1 MKTSRGFTLVE
12 LLVVFAMG
20 ALIIGIAPLA
30 FGRMRESA
38 EYRETLQ
45 TLISEMRAAR
55 LGAISQGRET
65 RFAVNLQQRWYG
77 IEGKSRHPIASALTL
92 RATVGANELQ
102 QDGLASIRFLPG
114 GGASGGSFDLLRAS
128 GAGVRLRVDW
138 MTGRVEQEPL
148 AP

>member
-12 LLVVFAMG
+12 LLVVFAIG

>member
-12 LLVVFAMG
+12 LLVVFAIG

-30 FGRMRESA
+30 FERMRESA
-38 EYRETLQ
+38 EYRETLR
-45 TLISEMRAAR
+45 TLVSEMRAAR
-55 LGAISQGRET
+55 LRAISQGRET

-77 IEGKSRHPIASALTL
+77 IEGKSRHALASALTL
-92 RATVGANELQ
+92 RATVGANEMQ
-102 QDGLASIRFLPG
+102 QDGVASIRFLPG

-128 GAGVRLRVDW
+128 GVGVRLRVDW
-138 MTGRVEQEPL
+138 MTGRLEQEPL

>member
-12 LLVVFAMG
+12 LLVVFAIG

-77 IEGKSRHPIASALTL
+77 IEGKIRHPIASALTL

-128 GAGVRLRVDW
+128 GVGVRLRVDW